1 MTEEKQEEEKAKKV
15 KLNFIVSQKIRDRLT
30 YLQEFSGSSSIS
42 DVMRKAVAI
51 YDFIQHEMKSGG
63 KIFVHYEG
71 KEPKE
76 ILIL

>member
-1 MTEEKQEEEKAKKV
+1 MTEEKKTKKV

-30 YLQEFSGSSSIS
+30 YLQVLTESQSLS

-51 YDFIQHEMKSGG
+51 YDFIQNEMRDGG
-63 KIFVHYEG
+63 KIFVHYED
-71 KEPKE
+71 KDPKE